1 MSLYYDGAQ
10 ILSATHEQS
19 GSLKSRVFAAKDLK
33 STPAQLF
40 ALVSETSKWSF
51 ILKEVVEKSK
61 ILVLERKLSPALA
74 LLLVHDLLLAKKGVA
89 APATHPLRLA
99 VTRHKARLQA
109 ELTKERLR
117 RGYASLDA
125 LRQDV
130 EGQQEQDI
138 DLKKTKPEVG
148 TNGTKPKG
156 QALLSPHPRW
166 IRINTLKT
174 SLDMQLAS
182 TFSGYRCVLTLHEV
196 LNGKPLDK
204 VLHIDEHIPNLLALP
219 PAADLSTTPAY
230 RKGLLIFQDKASCF
244 PAYLLDPQPGDGD
257 CLDACAAPGN
267 KTTHL
272 AALTHGS
279 VRSIGQSRIWA
290 CERDKSRAKTLE
302 KMVDIAGADELVT
315 IKAGQDFL
323 RLDPE
328 QSPWRNVRSL
338 LLDPSCSGSGI
349 IGRDEILP
357 IVLPAPATP
366 SNPDTP
372 TRKRKRSRNTKLSPT
387 NPEADVD
394 HCASKETT
402 EKKLQARL
410 DSLSAF
416 QTNMLLHAFKFPR
429 ARKITEEEWLENLV
443 PTSTSSRDAGLGDSR

>member
-1 MSLYYDGAQ
+1 M
-10 ILSATHEQS
+10 
-19 GSLKSRVFAAKDLK
+19 
-33 STPAQLF
+33 
-40 ALVSETSKWSF
+40 
-51 ILKEVVEKSK
+51 
-61 ILVLERKLSPALA
+61 
-74 LLLVHDLLLAKKGVA
+74 
-89 APATHPLRLA
+89 
-99 VTRHKARLQA
+99 
-109 ELTKERLR
+109 TKERLR

-429 ARKITEEEWLENLV
+429 ARKITYSTCSTYTNENEEVVTNALKSTIAKKNGWKILSRRQQVPGMRDWEIRGNVEACKEGLGCDGPMAEEIAESCIRCNKGTQEGTQGFFVAAFVKEKTGNEYVASEEEWEGILDE
-443 PTSTSSRDAGLGDSR
+443 T